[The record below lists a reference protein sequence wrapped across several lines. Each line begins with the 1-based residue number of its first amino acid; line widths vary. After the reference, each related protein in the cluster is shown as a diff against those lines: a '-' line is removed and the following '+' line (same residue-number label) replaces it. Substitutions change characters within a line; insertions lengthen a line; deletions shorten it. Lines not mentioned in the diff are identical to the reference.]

1 MTVPVNV
8 SIPAFNSSKFII
20 DALNS
25 ISKQSVKVEC
35 INVCDDFSEDDT
47 CNIVEKWSKNHPEI
61 ELNIIRNEKNLGYG
75 GNLDV
80 CLSNCSSQYLQILHA
95 DDVLKETAISNNYNK
110 FLQHPELALVGGQE
124 EYVDRDLKIVN
135 SGKSGH
141 EMFFNKGEI
150 YEFVSETAHYIP
162 VSSVMLN
169 TEKAKEV
176 GKFNLNNLSYD
187 EFFWLRTL
195 FKYPILIHGT
205 VQISRRLHGENLMHK
220 WFFHRKDDFLN
231 AIKFFIVETP
241 KLEKRENKRLL
252 LIKYQ
257 KKRYVRLLLGCAGSV
272 IKKFRNSAKAFFYLK
287 EACKLSPLGAISNWS
302 FWKITILVLLNTTHL
317 YDLFFKLKQKKG

>member
-8 SIPAFNSSKFII
+8 SIPTFNSSKFIV

-25 ISKQSVKVEC
+25 IIKQSVKVES
-35 INVCDDFSEDDT
+35 INVCDDFSDDDT
-47 CNIVEKWSKNHPEI
+47 CLIVEKWRKNHPEI

-80 CLSNCSSQYLQILHA
+80 CLNNCSSQYLQILHA
-95 DDVLKETAISNNYNK
+95 DDILKEMAIANSYNK
-110 FLQHPELALVGGQE
+110 FLEYPELALVGGQE
-124 EYVDRDLKIVN
+124 EYVDRNLKIVN
-135 SGKSGH
+135 SAKSGH

-169 TEKAKEV
+169 AEKAKEI

-195 FKYPILIHGT
+195 YKYPILIQGT
-205 VQISRRLHGENLMHK
+205 AQISRRLHGENLMHK
-220 WFFHRKDDFLN
+220 WFYHRKDDFLK
-231 AIKFFIVETP
+231 AIKFFITETP
-241 KLEKRENKRLL
+241 NLEKRADKRIL

-257 KKRYVRLLLGCAGSV
+257 KERYVRLLLGCAGSV
-272 IKKFRNSAKAFFYLK
+272 IKKFRSSETAFFYLK
-287 EACKLSPLGAISNWS
+287 EACKLSPLSAISNLS
-302 FWKITILVLLNTTHL
+302 FWKISALVLLNTTHL
-317 YDLFFKLKQKKG
+317 YNLFFKLKLKKG